1 VSLEG
6 PREALVYYGYVGL
19 SRLALA
25 LPEPLAYGLAHAGG
39 ALAAR
44 LFPTR
49 REIVAANLARITGA
63 TPGSR
68 RLRSNVLAAYRAYA
82 RYWLETFRLVRET
95 PTFFLDRFECRGVEG
110 IDRALERGTGA
121 IVVGAHLGNWD
132 AAGAWAA
139 ASGRPITA
147 IAEVLRPRR
156 LFDFFVS
163 HRERL
168 GIHIVPAERG
178 AVRKLI
184 RAVES
189 GRIIAIVGDR
199 DLGGRGPRVRFFGE
213 TATLPSGPARV
224 ALRTGAPLFAMGIYG
239 VRRADGRRGWVG
251 EILEPIEPP
260 PAESP
265 EAVGLLTQEIATR
278 LEGLIAQHPEEWH
291 VFQPFWTADR
301 DAAAR

>member
-1 VSLEG
+1 VTFEG
-6 PREALVYYGYVGL
+6 PREALVYYAYVGL

-25 LPEPLAYGLAHAGG
+25 LPEPVAYGLAHAGG

-44 LFPTR
+44 LFPAR
-49 REIVAANLARITGA
+49 RDVVAGNLARITGA
-63 TPGSR
+63 APGSR
-68 RLRSNVLAAYRAYA
+68 RLRRLVSAAYRAYA

-95 PTFFLDRFECRGVEG
+95 PAFFLERFECRGVEG
-110 IDRALERGTGA
+110 IDRVLDRGSGA

-147 IAEVLRPRR
+147 VAEVLRPRR

-168 GIHIVPAERG
+168 GISIVPAEAG

-213 TATLPSGPARV
+213 TAPLPSGPARV
-224 ALRTGAPLFAMGIYG
+224 ALRTGAPLFAMGVYG
-239 VRRADGRRGWVG
+239 VRRSDGRRGWVG
-251 EILEPIEPP
+251 EILDPIEPP
-260 PAESP
+260 ADESP

-278 LEGLIAQHPEEWH
+278 LEGLISRHPEEWH
-291 VFQPFWTADR
+291 VFQPFWNIDR
-301 DAAAR
+301 DAAPR

>member
-25 LPEPLAYGLAHAGG
+25 LPEAVAYGLADVGG

-44 LFPTR
+44 MFPAR
-49 REIVAANLARITGA
+49 REIVAANLAHITGA
-63 TPGSR
+63 APGSR
-68 RLRSNVLAAYRAYA
+68 RLRRHVSESYRAYA

-95 PTFFLDRFECRGVEG
+95 PTFFLERFECRGVEG

-168 GIHIVPAERG
+168 GISIVPAERG
-178 AVRKLI
+178 AVQKLI

-213 TATLPSGPARV
+213 TAPLPSGPARV
-224 ALRTGAPLFAMGIYG
+224 ALRTGAPLFAMGVYG

-251 EILEPIEPP
+251 EILDPIDPP
-260 PAESP
+260 SEESP
-265 EAVGLLTQEIATR
+265 EAVRLLTQEIATR
-278 LEGLIAQHPEEWH
+278 LERLIAQHPEEWH

-301 DAAAR
+301 DAATR

>member
-25 LPEPLAYGLAHAGG
+25 LPEAVAYGLADVGG

-44 LFPTR
+44 IFPAR
-49 REIVAANLARITGA
+49 REIVAANLAHITGA
-63 TPGSR
+63 APGSR
-68 RLRSNVLAAYRAYA
+68 RLRGHVSESYRAYA

-95 PTFFLDRFECRGVEG
+95 PTFFLERFECRGVEG

-168 GIHIVPAERG
+168 GISIVPAERG
-178 AVRKLI
+178 AVQQLI

-213 TATLPSGPARV
+213 TAPLPSGPARV
-224 ALRTGAPLFAMGIYG
+224 ALRTGAPLFAMGVYG

-251 EILEPIEPP
+251 EILDPIEPP
-260 PAESP
+260 SEESP
-265 EAVGLLTQEIATR
+265 EAVRLLTQEIATR
-278 LEGLIAQHPEEWH
+278 LERLIARHPEEWH

-301 DAAAR
+301 DAATR

>member
-1 VSLEG
+1 VTFEG

-25 LPEPLAYGLAHAGG
+25 LPEPVAYGLADAGG
-39 ALAAR
+39 ALAAHI
-44 LFPTR
+44 FPGR
-49 REIVAANLARITGA
+49 RRIVAGNLARVTGA
-63 TPGSR
+63 ALGSR
-68 RLRSNVLAAYRAYA
+68 RLRRHVSSSYRAYA

-95 PTFFLDRFECRGVEG
+95 PTFFLERFECRGVGG

-147 IAEVLRPRR
+147 VAEVLRPRR

-168 GIHIVPAERG
+168 GISIVPAEGG

-213 TATLPSGPARV
+213 TASLPSGPARV
-224 ALRTGAPLFAMGIYG
+224 ALRTGAPLFPMGVYG

-251 EILEPIEPP
+251 EILDPIDPP
-260 PAESP
+260 SEDTP
-265 EAVGLLTQEIATR
+265 EAVRLLTQEIATR
-278 LEGLIAQHPEEWH
+278 LERLIAQHPEEWH
-291 VFQPFWTADR
+291 VFQPFWSADR

>member
-25 LPEPLAYGLAHAGG
+25 LPEAVAYGLADVGG

-44 LFPTR
+44 IFPAR
-49 REIVAANLARITGA
+49 REIVAANLAHITGA
-63 TPGSR
+63 APGSR
-68 RLRSNVLAAYRAYA
+68 RLRRHVSESYRAYA

-95 PTFFLDRFECRGVEG
+95 PTFFLERFECRGVEG

-168 GIHIVPAERG
+168 GISIVPAERG
-178 AVRKLI
+178 AVQQLI

-213 TATLPSGPARV
+213 TAPLPSGPARV
-224 ALRTGAPLFAMGIYG
+224 ALRTGAPLFAMGVYG

-251 EILEPIEPP
+251 EILDPIEPP
-260 PAESP
+260 SEESP
-265 EAVGLLTQEIATR
+265 EAVRLLTQEIATR
-278 LEGLIAQHPEEWH
+278 LERLIAQHPEEWH

-301 DAAAR
+301 DAATR

>member
-1 VSLEG
+1 MSLEG

-25 LPEPLAYGLAHAGG
+25 LPEPVAYGLADAG
-39 ALAAR
+39 ALVAR
-44 LFPTR
+44 IFPGR
-49 REIVAANLARITGA
+49 RKVVAANLARITGSA
-63 TPGSR
+63 LGSR
-68 RLRSNVLAAYRAYA
+68 RLGRHVSAAYRAYA

-95 PTFFLDRFECRGVEG
+95 PTFFLERFECRGVEG

-147 IAEVLRPRR
+147 VAEVLRPRK

-168 GIHIVPAERG
+168 GIRIVPAEGG

-199 DLGGRGPRVRFFGE
+199 DLGGRGPRVHFFGE

-224 ALRTGAPLFAMGIYG
+224 ALRTGAPLFPMGVYG

-251 EILEPIEPP
+251 EILDPIDPP
-260 PAESP
+260 SEESP
-265 EAVGLLTQEIATR
+265 DAVRLLTQEIATR
-278 LEGLIAQHPEEWH
+278 LERLIAQHPEEWH
-291 VFQPFWTADR
+291 VFQPFWSADR

>member
-25 LPEPLAYGLAHAGG
+25 LPEAVAYGLADVGG

-44 LFPTR
+44 MFPAR
-49 REIVAANLARITGA
+49 REIVAANLAHITGA
-63 TPGSR
+63 APGSR
-68 RLRSNVLAAYRAYA
+68 RLRRHVSGSYRAYA

-95 PTFFLDRFECRGVEG
+95 PTFFLERFECRGVEG

-168 GIHIVPAERG
+168 GISIVPAERG
-178 AVRKLI
+178 AVQQLI

-213 TATLPSGPARV
+213 TAPLPSGPARV
-224 ALRTGAPLFAMGIYG
+224 ALRTGAPLFAMGVYG

-251 EILEPIEPP
+251 EILDPIEPP
-260 PAESP
+260 SEESP
-265 EAVGLLTQEIATR
+265 EAVRLLTQKIATR
-278 LEGLIAQHPEEWH
+278 LERLIAQHPEEWH

-301 DAAAR
+301 DAATR

>member
-25 LPEPLAYGLAHAGG
+25 LPEAVAYGLADVGG
-39 ALAAR
+39 TLAAR
-44 LFPTR
+44 MFPAR
-49 REIVAANLARITGA
+49 REIVAANLAHITGA
-63 TPGSR
+63 APGSR
-68 RLRSNVLAAYRAYA
+68 RLRRHVSESYRAYA

-95 PTFFLDRFECRGVEG
+95 PTFFLERFECRGVEG

-168 GIHIVPAERG
+168 GISIVPAERG
-178 AVRKLI
+178 AVQKLI

-213 TATLPSGPARV
+213 TAPLPSGPARV
-224 ALRTGAPLFAMGIYG
+224 ALRTGAPLFAMGVYG

-251 EILEPIEPP
+251 EILDPIDPP
-260 PAESP
+260 SEESP
-265 EAVGLLTQEIATR
+265 EAVRLLTQEIATR
-278 LEGLIAQHPEEWH
+278 LERLIAQHPEEWH

-301 DAAAR
+301 DAATR

>member
-25 LPEPLAYGLAHAGG
+25 LPEAVAYGLADVGG

-44 LFPTR
+44 MFPAR
-49 REIVAANLARITGA
+49 REIVAANLAHITGA
-63 TPGSR
+63 APGSR
-68 RLRSNVLAAYRAYA
+68 RLRRHVSESYRAYA

-95 PTFFLDRFECRGVEG
+95 PTFFLERFECRGVEG

-168 GIHIVPAERG
+168 GISIVPAERG
-178 AVRKLI
+178 AVQKLI

-213 TATLPSGPARV
+213 TAPLPSGPARV
-224 ALRTGAPLFAMGIYG
+224 ALRTGAPLFAMGVYG

-251 EILEPIEPP
+251 EILDPIEPP
-260 PAESP
+260 SEESP
-265 EAVGLLTQEIATR
+265 EAVRLLTQEIATR
-278 LEGLIAQHPEEWH
+278 LERLIAQHPEEWH

-301 DAAAR
+301 DAATR

>member
-25 LPEPLAYGLAHAGG
+25 LPEAVAYGLADVGG
-39 ALAAR
+39 TLAAR
-44 LFPTR
+44 MFPAR
-49 REIVAANLARITGA
+49 REIVAANLAHITGA
-63 TPGSR
+63 APGSR
-68 RLRSNVLAAYRAYA
+68 RLRRHVSESYRAYA

-95 PTFFLDRFECRGVEG
+95 PTFFLERFECRGVEG

-168 GIHIVPAERG
+168 GISIVPAERG
-178 AVRKLI
+178 AVQKLI

-213 TATLPSGPARV
+213 TAPLPSGPARV
-224 ALRTGAPLFAMGIYG
+224 ALRTGAPLFAMGVYG

-251 EILEPIEPP
+251 EILDPIEPP
-260 PAESP
+260 SEESP
-265 EAVGLLTQEIATR
+265 EAVRLLTQEIATR
-278 LEGLIAQHPEEWH
+278 LERLIAQHPEEWH

-301 DAAAR
+301 DAATR

>member
-25 LPEPLAYGLAHAGG
+25 LPEAVAYGLADVGG

-44 LFPTR
+44 MFPAR
-49 REIVAANLARITGA
+49 REIVAANLAHITGA
-63 TPGSR
+63 APGSR
-68 RLRSNVLAAYRAYA
+68 RLRHHVSESYRAYA

-95 PTFFLDRFECRGVEG
+95 PTFFLERFECRGVEG

-168 GIHIVPAERG
+168 GISIVPAERG
-178 AVRKLI
+178 AVQKLI

-213 TATLPSGPARV
+213 TAPLPSGPARV
-224 ALRTGAPLFAMGIYG
+224 ALRTGAPLFAMGVYG

-251 EILEPIEPP
+251 EILDPIEPP
-260 PAESP
+260 SEESP
-265 EAVGLLTQEIATR
+265 EAVRLLTQEIATR
-278 LEGLIAQHPEEWH
+278 LERLIAQHPEEWH

-301 DAAAR
+301 DAATR